1 MNELCTVWFAAGGMR
16 GGLIF
21 FVLHSVRM
29 LWLSL
34 GDVSGW
40 RSEWAVHSVI
50 CCRWYESWNEFSL
63 FFSQCAHG
71 FVKVWWCQWMC
82 WMSRAQCDLLLVAWE
97 SDWVFWVFY
106 NTVGLV
112 LLRFGD
118 ASGCAE
124 WAVHSVI
131 WCWWCEFWRWRE
143 IRFFCVP
150 AVVAWVL
157 GRWRELRPPPSNIT
171 MVHCDQSSP
180 VWVPT
185 RWPPTICSDIS
196 PR

>member
-1 MNELCTVWFAAGGMR
+1 MSCAMR

-21 FVLHSVRM
+21 FVLHSVV
-29 LWLSL
+29 WLRL

-40 RSEWAVHSVI
+40 CAEWAVHSVI
-50 CCRWYESWNEFSL
+50 CCRWCESWNEFSL
-63 FFSQCAHG
+63 CFTQCAHG
-71 FVKVWWCQWMC
+71 FVKVWWYQWMC

-97 SDWVFWVFY
+97 SDWVFCVFY
-106 NTVGLV
+106 NTVSLV

-131 WCWWCEFWRWRE
+131 CCWWREFWRWRE

-157 GRWRELRPPPSNIT
+157 GRWRELRPPPSSMLDCPQVETSIRE
-171 MVHCDQSSP
+171 MGQPKDLQKM
-180 VWVPT
+180 
-185 RWPPTICSDIS
+185 
-196 PR
+196 PRIPRSQR